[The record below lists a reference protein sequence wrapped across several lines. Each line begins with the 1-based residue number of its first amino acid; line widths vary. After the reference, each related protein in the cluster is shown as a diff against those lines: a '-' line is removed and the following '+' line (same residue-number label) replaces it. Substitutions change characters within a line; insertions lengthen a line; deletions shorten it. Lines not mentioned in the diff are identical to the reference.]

1 VADGVGG
8 VVCAVFRRFG
18 RVVPT
23 YFDAGSCKPAGAWA
37 ISWAMFLRSKRRYKN
52 GKWHRYWSV
61 VENRRLSPDRV
72 VQRQVLYLG
81 EINDDQEA
89 AWRKSLEVFDEQRQA
104 TCQMSLFPED
114 RPIPPEA
121 VNALSLR
128 MSDLRVRRARSYGDC
143 WLGLTLWRQLQ
154 LDRFWADCL
163 GDQRGDIPWE
173 QVLAILTI
181 NRLVAPSSEW
191 HVHRQWFLTTALD
204 ELLGVDFAAV
214 AKDRLYRCLD
224 RLVSHKDALH
234 RHLVEQWRTLF
245 DAKFDILLYDLTST
259 YFEGQCKQIPKAR
272 HGYSRD
278 GRGDCRQVVIA
289 LVVTPD
295 GLPLAY
301 EVLAGNTADNTTL
314 KTFLG
319 KIESLYGKANRIWV
333 MDRGVP
339 TEQTLRDM
347 RAEGVHYLVGTPK
360 SRLNQLQQALLE
372 QSWSQVH
379 EGLQVKLIQQE
390 DEVYVL
396 ARSQDRRS
404 KEQAIHRRKLK
415 RLVKGLNALK
425 RSKACRDALLQKIG
439 ALRAKAGQIQRLVK
453 IDLPPDGQ
461 RIGRWRF
468 GGRFDW
474 AGWRAWRQRQGAYLL
489 RGFLPAS
496 VAKDGVSLW
505 QMYMQLV
512 QVEQA
517 FQHFK
522 TDLALRPIE
531 HQTQAR
537 VEAHILVAFLGYAL
551 LASLRMKLRPAA
563 PGLTPRAVLEK
574 LASIRMVDVCIPT
587 TDGRLLVMPRYIEPQ
602 VEQELVLEKL
612 NLRLPGQPPP
622 RIRGGEALL
631 PATPPSCS
639 ADL

>member
-1 VADGVGG
+1 
-8 VVCAVFRRFG
+8 
-18 RVVPT
+18 
-23 YFDAGSCKPAGAWA
+23 
-37 ISWAMFLRSKRRYKN
+37 MFLRNKRRFKN

-61 VENRRLSPDRV
+61 VENRRLSADRV

-81 EINDDQEA
+81 EINDDQEV
-89 AWRKSLEVFDEQRQA
+89 AWRKSLEVFDEQRRE

-114 RPIPPEA
+114 RPIPSDA

-128 MSDLRVRRARSYGDC
+128 MSDLRVRRGRAFGDC
-143 WLGLTLWRQLQ
+143 WLGLTLWRELQ
-154 LDRFWADCL
+154 LDRFWAHCL
-163 GDQRGDIPWE
+163 SEQRGDVPWE
-173 QVLAILTI
+173 QVLAILAI
-181 NRLVAPSSEW
+181 NRLVAPASEW
-191 HVHRQWFLTTALD
+191 HVHREWFLQTALD
-204 ELLGVDFAAV
+204 ELLGVDFGAV

-224 RLVSHKDALH
+224 RLVAHKDALH

-259 YFEGQCKQIPKAR
+259 YFEGQCKEIPKAK

-278 GRGDCRQVVIA
+278 GRPDCRQVVIA

-301 EVLAGNTADNTTL
+301 EVLAGNTSDKTTL
-314 KTFLG
+314 KTFLAR
-319 KIESLYGKANRIWV
+319 IESLYGKANRIWV

-339 TEQTLRDM
+339 TETVLREM

-360 SRLNQLQQALLE
+360 SRLSRMEQALLD

-379 EGLQVKLIQQE
+379 EGLQVKLIRQE
-390 DEVYVL
+390 GEVYVL
-396 ARSQDRRS
+396 ARSEDRRD
-404 KEQAIHRRKLK
+404 KERAIHRRKLK

-425 RSKACRDALLQKIG
+425 RRSVSRDVLLQKIG
-439 ALRAKAGQIQRLVK
+439 ALRSKAGQIKRFVK
-453 IDLPPDGQ
+453 IHLPKEGEPVTRSTFRCSFDG
-461 RIGRWRF
+461 
-468 GGRFDW
+468 
-474 AGWRAWRQRQGAYLL
+474 AGWRAWRQREGAYLL
-489 RGFLPAS
+489 RGFLPAT
-496 VAKDGVSLW
+496 VTADGVSLW

-522 TDLALRPIE
+522 TDLAIRPIE
-531 HQTQAR
+531 HQTQVR

-563 PGLTPRAVLEK
+563 AGLTARAVLEK
-574 LASIRMVDVCIPT
+574 LAAIRIVDVCIPT
-587 TDGRLLVMPRYIEPQ
+587 TDGRLLVMPRYIEPEADQ
-602 VEQELVLEKL
+602 QLVLEKL
-612 NLRLPGQPPP
+612 NLRLPAQPPP
-622 RIRGGEALL
+622 RIRGGETIL
-631 PATPPSCS
+631 PAAPAFCS

>member
-1 VADGVGG
+1 
-8 VVCAVFRRFG
+8 
-18 RVVPT
+18 
-23 YFDAGSCKPAGAWA
+23 
-37 ISWAMFLRSKRRYKN
+37 MFLRSKRRLKN
-52 GKWHRYWSV
+52 GKCHRYWSV

-89 AWRKSLEVFDEQRQA
+89 AWRRTLEVFDEQRHQ
-104 TCQMSLFPED
+104 TCQMTLFPED
-114 RPIPPEA
+114 RPIPADA

-128 MSDLRVRRARSYGDC
+128 MCDLRLRRDRSYGDC
-143 WLGLTLWRQLQ
+143 WLGLMLWRQLQ
-154 LDRFWADCL
+154 LDRFWGHCL
-163 GDQRGDIPWE
+163 ADQRGEVPWE
-173 QVLAILTI
+173 QVLAILAI
-181 NRLVAPSSEW
+181 NRLVAPASEW

-224 RLVSHKDALH
+224 RLVAHKDALH

-259 YFEGQCKQIPKAR
+259 YFEGQCKQIPKAK

-319 KIESLYGKANRIWV
+319 KIESLYGQANRIWV

-339 TEQTLRDM
+339 TEAVLAEM
-347 RAEGVHYLVGTPK
+347 RSEGLHYLVGTPK
-360 SRLNQLQQALLE
+360 SQLGKMEQALLE

-379 EGLQVKLIQQE
+379 EGLQVKLIQQ
-390 DEVYVL
+390 DGEVYVL
-396 ARSQDRRS
+396 ARSEDRRS
-404 KEQAIHRRKLK
+404 KERAIHRRKLK
-415 RLVKGLNALK
+415 QLVHGLNRLK
-425 RSKACRDALLQKIG
+425 RRKVSRDGLLQKIG
-439 ALRAKAGQIQRLVK
+439 ALRAKAGQVQRFVK
-453 IDLPPDGQ
+453 IDLPAEGQ
-461 RIGRWRF
+461 KVGRWRF
-468 GGRFDW
+468 GGRFDR
-474 AGWRAWRQRQGAYLL
+474 AGWRAFRQREGAYLL

-496 VAKDGVSLW
+496 VAQDGVSLW

-522 TDLALRPIE
+522 TDLAIRPIG
-531 HQTQAR
+531 HQLECR
-537 VEAHILVAFLGYAL
+537 VEAHVLVAFLGYAL
-551 LASLRMKLRPAA
+551 LASLRMKVRPAA
-563 PGLTPRAVLEK
+563 VGLTVRAVLEK

-602 VEQELVLEKL
+602 AEQELVLDKL
-612 NLRLPGQPPP
+612 NLRLPAQPPP
-622 RIRGGEALL
+622 RIRGGEAIL
-631 PATPPSCS
+631 PAAPSTCS